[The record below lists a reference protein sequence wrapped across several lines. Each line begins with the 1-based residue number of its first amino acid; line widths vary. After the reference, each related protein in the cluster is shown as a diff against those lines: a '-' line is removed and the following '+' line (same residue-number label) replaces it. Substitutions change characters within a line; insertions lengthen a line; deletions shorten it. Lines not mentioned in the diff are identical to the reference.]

1 MGIFGNTD
9 SLVVQHSQY
18 NAFMLAQVRHQ
29 IQHTGHFLA
38 AHPAGSTVGALG
50 RVNEIPVSIIF
61 AGIAVAHAHD
71 HEQQNCQQADADQDT
86 VHSIGRMKHGGQ
98 TGKKIRRRH
107 RRRSSVSGDAAALF
121 PRRVIAKQLCQET
134 ACV

>member
-29 IQHTGHFLA
+29 IQHTGHLLA

-71 HEQQNCQQADADQDT
+71 HEQQDCQQADADQDT
-86 VHSIGRMKHGGQ
+86 VHSVGRTKHGGQ
-98 TGKKIRRRH
+98 TGKKIGRCH